1 MVDLAGAIAEIVPG
15 ATPEETIAAEDDAPP
30 PPTPEKTEEQD
41 ELSLYD
47 ELIESGDFD
56 EEDFEIFETETVT
69 GTPIGIDYQPEIS
82 STSTAVSIEIGKTQS
97 SSYRTDGVLNT
108 DMLIGKYFKLS
119 QLIYS
124 NTAKNNNWSN
134 MPGEDAGR
142 KSQWTE
148 EYIIRNMENLM
159 TNVGDYLYE
168 AFPKMRITSGYRAKQ
183 LNDSLGSSDS
193 SHHPQG
199 CAIDIQVPGTSTSEV
214 TNWIIDNISAY
225 AQVIWEKPESG
236 GSWVHI
242 AYKSGDKRR
251 SNTSI

>member
-1 MVDLAGAIAEIVPG
+1 M
-15 ATPEETIAAEDDAPP
+15 
-30 PPTPEKTEEQD
+30 
-41 ELSLYD
+41 
-47 ELIESGDFD
+47 
-56 EEDFEIFETETVT
+56 
-69 GTPIGIDYQPEIS
+69 S
-82 STSTAVSIEIGKTQS
+82 STSTTVSIEIGETQT
-97 SSYRTDGVLNT
+97 SSYRTNGVLNT
-108 DMLIGKYFKLS
+108 EMLIGKYFKLS
-119 QLIYS
+119 QLIHS
-124 NTAKNNNWSN
+124 NTAKSNGWSN

-159 TNVGDYLYE
+159 KNVGDYLYE

-199 CAIDIQVPGTSTSEV
+199 CAIDIQVPGTNTSTV

-242 AYKSGDKRR
+242 AYKEGGNNKKTDVYTARENILAHYGNPRR
-251 SNTSI
+251 GGGKTKYMNIDIAKQNLV

>member
-1 MVDLAGAIAEIVPG
+1 
-15 ATPEETIAAEDDAPP
+15 
-30 PPTPEKTEEQD
+30 
-41 ELSLYD
+41 
-47 ELIESGDFD
+47 
-56 EEDFEIFETETVT
+56 
-69 GTPIGIDYQPEIS
+69 
-82 STSTAVSIEIGKTQS
+82 
-97 SSYRTDGVLNT
+97 
-108 DMLIGKYFKLS
+108 
-119 QLIYS
+119 
-124 NTAKNNNWSN
+124 

-251 SNTSI
+251 KTDVYTSRENILAHYGNKRRGNGKTKYMNIDRAKQNLV